1 MNTLLLVVA
10 SGDYLLKNRLSQ
22 NTEHPFVDS
31 HSFDKTE
38 NNSYLLL
45 ERVPVRA
52 RCEVFTA
59 LLTDWDWA
67 VEEVRGEAGYCE
79 TSSHFLIPHTTE
91 SIKLRQTLTGDV
103 LAGDNEQPG
112 DFLLFLSQATHSHN
126 LGTE

>member
-1 MNTLLLVVA
+1 MECCVGCIFSMSAHFIQTIFRPVLVVSYEHIVT

-52 RCEVFTA
+52 RCEVFPA
-59 LLTDWDWA
+59 LLTDWD
-67 VEEVRGEAGYCE
+67 
-79 TSSHFLIPHTTE
+79 
-91 SIKLRQTLTGDV
+91 
-103 LAGDNEQPG
+103 
-112 DFLLFLSQATHSHN
+112 
-126 LGTE
+126 